1 MKVGGRRN
9 FGYGKRLAWAGA
21 NALRD
26 RYGEGCYGSRAAHG
40 ARWRQFAEYAKS
52 LGVNDA
58 REVTREL
65 VEEYGRR
72 LGAKSQ
78 AGKLSVRYAQNL
90 VSTVNAVLETMRGDR
105 CLHVSPATLVG
116 KRNNVRAE
124 VPAGLDRSAVDSAVQ
139 HLNSQGEARVGLVA
153 ALAQNFG
160 LRFREA
166 SLFDARRALREAREH
181 GSVNITAGTKGGR
194 GKKVD
199 RWVPVS
205 DQGMMTLQRA
215 AANQGAAPNLVPAN
229 QTYRQW
235 RDHAYHVWQRASS
248 SHSLRGFHDLRAAYA
263 CERYRAITG
272 CVAPTV
278 AGYRT
283 ASKENDTAARQ
294 TIARELGHGRT
305 DVVAAYVGSAR

>member
-1 MKVGGRRN
+1 MKVGGRRD
-9 FGYGKRLAWAGA
+9 FGYGKRLGWAGT

-26 RYGEGCYGSRAAHG
+26 RYGDGCYGSRAAHE

-52 LGVNDA
+52 RGVKDA

-65 VEEYGRR
+65 VEEYGHA
-72 LGAKSQ
+72 LSAKVGAGEL
-78 AGKLSVRYAQNL
+78 AVRYAQNL
-90 VSTVNAVLETMRGDR
+90 LSTVNIVLETMRSDR
-105 CLHVSPATLVG
+105 CVRVSPATLVG
-116 KRNNVRAE
+116 NRRNVRAE
-124 VPAGLDRSAVDSAVQ
+124 VPAGLDRFVVDRAIQQLYGQLESHVAV
-139 HLNSQGEARVGLVA
+139 VA
-153 ALAQNFG
+153 ALARDFG

-166 SLFDARRALREAREH
+166 SLLDARHALREAAERRA
-181 GSVNITAGTKGGR
+181 VNITAGTKGGR

-205 DQGMMTLQRA
+205 ERGMQTLERV
-215 AANQGAAPNLVPAN
+215 ANHQGAASNLIPAD

-235 RDHAYHVWQRASS
+235 REHAYHVWQGVAS

-263 CERYRAITG
+263 CERYREISG
-272 CVAPTV
+272 CGAPAA
-278 AGYRT
+278 AGHRS
-283 ASKENDTAARQ
+283 ASKKEDAAARD

>member
-26 RYGEGCYGSRAAHG
+26 RYGDGCYGSRAAHE
-40 ARWRQFAEYAKS
+40 ARWRQFAAYAKS
-52 LGVNDA
+52 RGVNDA

-65 VEEYGRR
+65 VEEYGHG
-72 LGAKSQ
+72 LSAKVGA
-78 AGKLSVRYAQNL
+78 GELSVRYTQNL
-90 VSTVNAVLETMRGDR
+90 LSTVNTVLETMRSDR
-105 CLHVSPATLVG
+105 CLRVSPAALVG
-116 KRNNVRAE
+116 KRNNVRTRA
-124 VPAGLDRSAVDSAVQ
+124 PAGLNRSAVDRAVQ
-139 HLNSQGEARVGLVA
+139 QLDGQGESRVGLVA
-153 ALAQNFG
+153 ALARDFG

-166 SLFDARRALREAREH
+166 SLLDARRALREAMER
-181 GSVNITAGTKGGR
+181 GAVNVALGTKGGR

-205 DQGMMTLQRA
+205 GRGMKTLQRA
-215 AANQGAAPNLVPAN
+215 AAGIAANLVPGN
-229 QTYRQW
+229 RTYRQW

-248 SHSLRGFHDLRAAYA
+248 SHALRGFHDLRAAYA
-263 CERYRAITG
+263 CERYREITG
-272 CVAPTV
+272 CAAPVV

-283 ASKENDTAARQ
+283 ASKGDDTAARQ
-294 TIARELGHGRT
+294 TIAQELGHGRT